1 MTELLCDNDGLPTRD
16 ILSFGQNCT
25 EQDGPWKVSKT
36 SETKCRYK
44 PTCATEMRD
53 TLIEFGMQNN
63 WYCNAKGD
71 FIGTA
76 MQNNWQRFCPN
87 IQLSCA
93 VDSIIVELFYK
104 DLIDDDKLEALK
116 KKIAELLN
124 IDEITITIEIDV
136 SVDSPRR

>member
-1 MTELLCDNDGLPTRD
+1 
-16 ILSFGQNCT
+16 
-25 EQDGPWKVSKT
+25 
-36 SETKCRYK
+36 
-44 PTCATEMRD
+44 MRD
-53 TLIEFGMQNN
+53 TLIEFGE
-63 WYCNAKGD
+63 CACKAAKDSGYTGD

-93 VDSIIVELFYK
+93 VDSGIVELIYKYFVVKYKFVVSLAK
-104 DLIDDDKLEALK
+104 DLIDEDKLEALK